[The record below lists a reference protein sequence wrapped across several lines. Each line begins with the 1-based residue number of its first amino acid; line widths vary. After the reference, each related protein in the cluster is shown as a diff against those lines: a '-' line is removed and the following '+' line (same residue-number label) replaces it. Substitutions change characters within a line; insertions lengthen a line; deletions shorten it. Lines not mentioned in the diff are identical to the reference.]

1 MAPTRELAVQ
11 IQEDAR
17 ALGHFL
23 KPRIVTVF
31 GGIDYGRQ
39 RDQLRA
45 GCDLLIG
52 TPGRLLDY
60 EQQGATSF
68 GEVESLV
75 VDEAD
80 RLFDLGFIK
89 DLRRILRRCP
99 PPGRRHSML
108 FSATLSLRVMEL
120 AYEHLNDA
128 RKIEIR
134 PEQITADRVTQVL
147 YHVSQREKIPLLLNL
162 LRREGVERTMLFVN
176 TKRFAERLV
185 SNLERHGFKIGALT
199 GDIPQPRR
207 LKILQDF
214 KSGVLPLLVAT
225 DVASRGLHIDGVT
238 HVVNVDLPQD
248 PEDYV
253 HRIGRTARAGQAGKA
268 ISLADEDYV
277 FSLDAIQRLIGM
289 KIPVEFAD
297 DMLFAARAKPVP
309 PKSLPKEEKTAPPAP
324 KISSKVEEKAAP
336 APGVPEPERVR
347 SASRPRRAPPRPSKK
362 SPFLSLLPSLH
373 SRNLLPNPLRIDP
386 APFPPTSGRARR
398 SVSRCR
404 RVASGTSRP
413 SLRPRPQLPPA
424 RRSDASGAA
433 GAAWRPASK
442 RARRP
447 EADAMPYATVGGHRF
462 YYEVGGEGETVLLL
476 HGSFADADHPR
487 GAGHGRSPR
496 AFARSAS
503 IAAATDARAT
513 RLEPLSLADEAA
525 EIAALLDWFSD
536 GESASPRPR
545 RRRRGR
551 DPVRARLPGARA
563 LPRAPRADTVEGFPG
578 KTRRAPPGATLLAAF
593 ARSPQ
598 AAIEE
603 QWLPLAGLRR
613 GARAGRAS
621 SSAFETDLP
630 AGPASRAGRSSG
642 PRTPGRRR
650 LARLGEI
657 RAPTVVLV
665 GDREDA
671 ERLRL
676 RGRDRPGYSRGGRDD
691 DRGRLRFLHMEDPRH
706 VMRRLTD
713 FYIPARRGREA

>member
-1 MAPTRELAVQ
+1 MTVPAGKFSDHLSDVYFTDLKLPHSVSAGIAGCGFVRATPIQAATLPILLAGQDVAAQAQTGTGKTAAYLIAIFARFVRTKRHKSSPNPRALIVAPTRELAVQ

-238 HVVNVDLPQD
+238 HVINVDLPQD

-289 KIPVEFAD
+289 KIPVEHPD
-297 DMLFAARAKPVP
+297 DALFTQAKPAP
-309 PKSLPKEEKTAPPAP
+309 PAAPREEKT
-324 KISSKVEEKAAP
+324 KISLKVKRDE
-336 APGVPEPERVR
+336 PEPTAATAPLA
-347 SASRPRRAPPRPSKK
+347 SAIA
-362 SPFLSLLPSLH
+362 LP
-373 SRNLLPNPLRIDP
+373 
-386 APFPPTSGRARR
+386 PPT
-398 SVSRCR
+398 
-404 RVASGTSRP
+404 
-413 SLRPRPQLPPA
+413 
-424 RRSDASGAA
+424 
-433 GAAWRPASK
+433 
-442 RARRP
+442 
-447 EADAMPYATVGGHRF
+447 
-462 YYEVGGEGETVLLL
+462 
-476 HGSFADADHPR
+476 
-487 GAGHGRSPR
+487 
-496 AFARSAS
+496 
-503 IAAATDARAT
+503 
-513 RLEPLSLADEAA
+513 EPLSPREAVDTAPPPFEEIPASEFSESLALPADFWTREAFGLAVPMGGFGDEPPEPPPA
-525 EIAALLDWFSD
+525 EPGGA
-536 GESASPRPR
+536 PKRR

-551 DPVRARLPGARA
+551 RV
-563 LPRAPRADTVEGFPG
+563 APRVEAS
-578 KTRRAPPGATLLAAF
+578 APA
-593 ARSPQ
+593 
-598 AAIEE
+598 
-603 QWLPLAGLRR
+603 
-613 GARAGRAS
+613 
-621 SSAFETDLP
+621 
-630 AGPASRAGRSSG
+630 
-642 PRTPGRRR
+642 
-650 LARLGEI
+650 
-657 RAPTVVLV
+657 
-665 GDREDA
+665 
-671 ERLRL
+671 
-676 RGRDRPGYSRGGRDD
+676 
-691 DRGRLRFLHMEDPRH
+691 
-706 VMRRLTD
+706 
-713 FYIPARRGREA
+713 

>member
-1 MAPTRELAVQ
+1 MTASAGKFSDHLSDVYFADLKLPHAVSAGIAGCGFVRATPIQAATLPLLLAGQDVAAQAQTGTGKTAAYLVAIFTRFVRVKRHKASPNPRALIVAPTRELAVQ
-11 IQEDAR
+11 IHEDAK

-185 SNLERHGFKIGALT
+185 SNLERHGFRVGALT

-214 KSGVLPLLVAT
+214 KSGALPLLVAT

-238 HVVNVDLPQD
+238 HVINVDLPQD

-253 HRIGRTARAGQAGKA
+253 HRIGRTARAGQSGKA

-277 FSLDAIQRLIGM
+277 FSLDAIQRLIGI
-289 KIPVEFAD
+289 KIPVEHAD
-297 DMLFAARAKPVP
+297 DGLLSPAPAAPPARATASPARVAAP
-309 PKSLPKEEKTAPPAP
+309 PARATAPPERKVPLPSPAQVAP
-324 KISSKVEEKAAP
+324 PLPKPPAAAP
-336 APGVPEPERVR
+336 PVAAPQAEKLRLEGAASARETAADHESVALLGLDSVDFWTREAFGLEVPHGGFGAEPVE
-347 SASRPRRAPPRPSKK
+347 PPLAP
-362 SPFLSLLPSLH
+362 SP
-373 SRNLLPNPLRIDP
+373 
-386 APFPPTSGRARR
+386 
-398 SVSRCR
+398 
-404 RVASGTSRP
+404 
-413 SLRPRPQLPPA
+413 
-424 RRSDASGAA
+424 SGA
-433 GAAWRPASK
+433 PAK
-442 RARRP
+442 R
-447 EADAMPYATVGGHRF
+447 
-462 YYEVGGEGETVLLL
+462 
-476 HGSFADADHPR
+476 
-487 GAGHGRSPR
+487 
-496 AFARSAS
+496 
-503 IAAATDARAT
+503 
-513 RLEPLSLADEAA
+513 
-525 EIAALLDWFSD
+525 
-536 GESASPRPR
+536 R

-551 DPVRARLPGARA
+551 RV
-563 LPRAPRADTVEGFPG
+563 
-578 KTRRAPPGATLLAAF
+578 
-593 ARSPQ
+593 
-598 AAIEE
+598 
-603 QWLPLAGLRR
+603 
-613 GARAGRAS
+613 AGRVEA
-621 SSAFETDLP
+621 A
-630 AGPASRAGRSSG
+630 
-642 PRTPGRRR
+642 
-650 LARLGEI
+650 
-657 RAPTVVLV
+657 APV
-665 GDREDA
+665 
-671 ERLRL
+671 
-676 RGRDRPGYSRGGRDD
+676 
-691 DRGRLRFLHMEDPRH
+691 
-706 VMRRLTD
+706 
-713 FYIPARRGREA
+713 